1 MWVKICGITS
11 EDDGLLSVA
20 LGADALGFVFAPSP
34 RQMSVSAV
42 RDIVRRIPPEIT
54 TIGVFRDELP
64 QRVVEICGDTGI
76 SVAQLHGHESPSD
89 AEYVRRHVKGVIGA
103 FGVHDARAE
112 SWRDYHADLVLIDSS
127 SPGESGEWFSTQQA
141 PALIPS
147 SRLIVA
153 GGLTPDNVADAIA
166 ATGPFGVD
174 VSRGVESRVG
184 VKDPM
189 LLKRFIDNAKSV
201 DLEVDLTDHSQELAP
216 YDWMDEA

>member
-11 EDDGLLSVA
+11 EDDGLLAVA

-42 RDIVRRIPPEIT
+42 RDIIRRIPPEIT
-54 TIGVFRDELP
+54 TVGVFRDELP
-64 QRVVEICGDTGI
+64 QRVVEICGETGI
-76 SVAQLHGHESPSD
+76 TVAQLHGHESPSD

-103 FGVHDARAE
+103 FGANDPRAE
-112 SWRDYHADLVLIDSS
+112 SWRDYHADLVLIDGSV
-127 SPGESGEWFSTQQA
+127 PGQGGEWFSTQSV
-141 PALIPS
+141 PPLIPS
-147 SRLIVA
+147 ARLVVA
-153 GGLTPDNVADAIA
+153 GGLTPDNVTAAIL

-189 LLKRFIDNAKSV
+189 RLKRFIDNAKSV
-201 DLEVDLTDHSQELAP
+201 MVDQTNVDESDDIAP